1 MYIVTPCNYPRK
13 FNCYGNYVLGF
24 WCAWMYLF
32 YGDCSTSTDL
42 NLKFPENTS
51 ISQSV
56 SQQHVDSFMPA
67 VLLTVT
73 ARSLPA
79 IIKYK
84 TRNCCRS
91 CGRRA
96 PARLV
101 WATGTP
107 SLLRTPANCPH
118 SKHNVAGFEC
128 RHDWFRVVTNAI
140 DLNWNWNITSK
151 KTKKMAVYG
160 ISYYTPYICVLTI
173 LNNCVIF

>member
-1 MYIVTPCNYPRK
+1 MLWELRFRILMCLN
-13 FNCYGNYVLGF
+13 VLIL
-24 WCAWMYLF
+24 WRLF
-32 YGDCSTSTDL
+32 YIYRF
-42 NLKFPENTS
+42 KFKIPGKYFD
-51 ISQSV
+51 QSV

-79 IIKYK
+79 ILKCK

-140 DLNWNWNITSK
+140 DLN
-151 KTKKMAVYG
+151 
-160 ISYYTPYICVLTI
+160 
-173 LNNCVIF
+173 